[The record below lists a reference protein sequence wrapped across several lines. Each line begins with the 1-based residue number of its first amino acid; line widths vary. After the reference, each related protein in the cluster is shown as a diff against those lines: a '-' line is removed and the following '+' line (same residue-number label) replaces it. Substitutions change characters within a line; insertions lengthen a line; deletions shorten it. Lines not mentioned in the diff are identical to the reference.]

1 MPHRRSAQAIDFSLL
16 RYNNT
21 QMAMANRTTYLALVH
36 KDEGSAWGL
45 TFPDLPGCFS
55 AADEED
61 GIMPNAMEALEL
73 YAEDLDAMPAPR
85 GIDALSRDKDVT
97 AELAAGAYLIAI
109 PFIRNTQ
116 VNITLPKGLL
126 DAIDEQAARRKLT
139 RSALMA
145 QAAEREVMG

>member
-1 MPHRRSAQAIDFSLL
+1 ML

-21 QMAMANRTTYLALVH
+21 QMAMTNRTTYLALVH

-116 VNITLPKGLL
+116 RTTRVNITLPKGLL
-126 DAIDEQAARRKLT
+126 DAIDEEAARRKLT

-145 QAAEREVMG
+145 QAAEREVLG

>member
-1 MPHRRSAQAIDFSLL
+1 M
-16 RYNNT
+16 T
-21 QMAMANRTTYLALVH
+21 NRTTYLALVH
-36 KDEGSAWGL
+36 KDADSAWGL

-73 YAEDLDAMPAPR
+73 YAEDLEALPAPR
-85 GIDALSRDKDVT
+85 GIDALSRDKDVS
-97 AELAAGAYLIAI
+97 AELAQGAYLIAI

-116 VNITLPKGLL
+116 RTTRVNITLPKGLL
-126 DAIDEQAARRKLT
+126 DAIDEEAARRKLT

>member
-1 MPHRRSAQAIDFSLL
+1 M
-16 RYNNT
+16 T
-21 QMAMANRTTYLALVH
+21 NRTTYLALVH

-73 YAEDLDAMPAPR
+73 YAEDLDAMPAPS
-85 GIDALSRDKDVT
+85 GIDALSKDKDVT
-97 AELAAGAYLIAI
+97 TELAAGAYLIAI

-116 VNITLPKGLL
+116 RTTRVNITLPKGLL
-126 DAIDEQAARRKLT
+126 DAIDEEAARRKLT

-145 QAAEREVMG
+145 QAAEREVLG

>member
-1 MPHRRSAQAIDFSLL
+1 MTTRS
-16 RYNNT
+16 
-21 QMAMANRTTYLALVH
+21 TYLALVH
-36 KDEGSAWGL
+36 KDAGSAWGL

-61 GIMPNAMEALEL
+61 GIITNAMEALEL
-73 YAEDLDAMPAPR
+73 YAEGIDALPAPR
-85 GIDALSRDKDVT
+85 GIDALSRDKDVA

-116 VNITLPKGLL
+116 RTTRVNITLPKGLL
-126 DAIDEQAARRKLT
+126 DAIDDEAARRKLT

-145 QAAEREVMG
+145 QAAEREVLG

>member
-1 MPHRRSAQAIDFSLL
+1 M
-16 RYNNT
+16 T
-21 QMAMANRTTYLALVH
+21 NRTTYLALVH

-55 AADEED
+55 AADQED
-61 GIMPNAMEALEL
+61 DILANAMEALEL
-73 YAEDLDAMPAPR
+73 YAEDMDALPAPR
-85 GIDALSRDKDVT
+85 GIDAISRDKDVVE
-97 AELAAGAYLIAI
+97 ELAAGAYLIAI

-116 VNITLPKGLL
+116 RTTRVNITLPKGLL
-126 DAIDEQAARRKLT
+126 DAIDEEAARRKLT

>member
-1 MPHRRSAQAIDFSLL
+1 M
-16 RYNNT
+16 T
-21 QMAMANRTTYLALVH
+21 NRTTYLALVH

-45 TFPDLPGCFS
+45 TFPDLPGCFT

-73 YAEDLDAMPAPR
+73 YAEDMDTLPAPR
-85 GIDALSRDKDVT
+85 GIDAMSRDKDVA
-97 AELAAGAYLIAI
+97 AELAQGAYLIAI

-116 VNITLPKGLL
+116 RTTRVNITLPKGLL
-126 DAIDEQAARRKLT
+126 DAIDEEAARRKLT

-145 QAAEREVMG
+145 QAAEREVLR